1 MAPGGIGVT
10 ISKKHVTNY
19 LLNLKAVSK
28 GGYMGLIVVK
38 VLDISYI
45 INYVVIFI
53 HKICIGNAS
62 HASYNNFKN
71 MLFCLT
77 DRLFQVLQPL
87 FYLHSAI
94 FFLPDYHLILHHT

>member
-10 ISKKHVTNY
+10 ISKKHITNY
-19 LLNLKAVSK
+19 LLNLKALSK

-62 HASYNNFKN
+62 HARQAQSHIGRSVNNTSRRHAVWAG
-71 MLFCLT
+71 CE
-77 DRLFQVLQPL
+77 
-87 FYLHSAI
+87 
-94 FFLPDYHLILHHT
+94 

>member
-19 LLNLKAVSK
+19 LLNLKAISK

-45 INYVVIFI
+45 INYDI
-53 HKICIGNAS
+53 
-62 HASYNNFKN
+62 
-71 MLFCLT
+71 MW
-77 DRLFQVLQPL
+77 
-87 FYLHSAI
+87 
-94 FFLPDYHLILHHT
+94 